1 MERVGELG
9 GDDKLD
15 TEKNLGET
23 EKSLRC
29 VLRCQAKRF
38 LTNASLAS
46 QSYLFVLGL
55 GDRKPKA
62 SPLGNSCPVK
72 WVHP

>member
-15 TEKNLGET
+15 TEKNLGKT

-38 LTNASLAS
+38 LTNASFFL
-46 QSYLFVLGL
+46 VLPFCVGS
-55 GDRKPKA
+55 G
-62 SPLGNSCPVK
+62 
-72 WVHP
+72 

>member
-23 EKSLRC
+23 KSLRC

-38 LTNASLAS
+38 LTNASLSS
-46 QSYLFVLGL
+46 QSYLLVLGL
-55 GDRKPKA
+55 GERKPRE
-62 SPLGNSCPVK
+62 SP
-72 WVHP
+72 